1 MGITTLD
8 LEATLGR
15 GKNEE
20 YKDDKKDNNYG
31 EKDHGKDHDDKGDN
45 YGQKDNNYGDKDH
58 GKDHDDKGDKY
69 GQKDNNT
76 TTRSWQGP

>member
-31 EKDHGKDHDDKGDN
+31 
-45 YGQKDNNYGDKDH
+45 DKDH
-58 GKDHDDKGDKY
+58 GKDHDDKDDKY
-69 GQKDNNT
+69 GQE
-76 TTRSWQGP
+76 G